1 VKAAVVRE
9 PGADPVWAD
18 FDEPVVD
25 EKHRLAYLVGAGI
38 HPVVRSMVGGG
49 HYGSAG
55 VWPAVP
61 GVDAV
66 ARTASGELI
75 YTGWIT
81 APWGTMAER
90 MAVPAQFGI
99 PVPDGA
105 DPLAVAAGLNPG
117 MSSWLPLSTRHAE
130 RDGVGL
136 GPVLILGATGM
147 AGGLAVD
154 NAAALGAS
162 RIVAVGRDA
171 GRLERLSTRFSDGH
185 VRTVRLT
192 AGQQDDAAA
201 IADALG
207 DQAPD
212 IVLDFVWGSVAEAAF
227 AALQRR
233 GIDDDDA
240 DIRYV
245 EIGAIAGRTAA
256 MPAALLRSRRITI
269 SGSGAGS
276 ASTQR
281 IMEELPRF
289 MARIADGTVEVPYT
303 TYPLHRVVEAWRSD
317 TGRRAVLVPDN

>member
-1 VKAAVVRE
+1 MKAAVIPE
-9 PGADPVWAD
+9 PGADPIWAD
-18 FDEPVVD
+18 FQEPAVDDE
-25 EKHRLAYLVGAGI
+25 HRLAYLVGAGI
-38 HPVVRSMVGGG
+38 HPVVRSMVAGR
-49 HYGSAG
+49 HYGSAD

-66 ARTASGELI
+66 ARTTGGELI
-75 YTGWIT
+75 YTGWIE

-90 MAVPAQFGI
+90 MAVPAPFGI
-99 PVPDGA
+99 AVPDHA

-117 MSSWLPLSTRHAE
+117 MSSWLPLSFRCAE
-130 RDGVGL
+130 RNDVGL
-136 GPVLILGATGM
+136 GPVLILGATGI
-147 AGGLAVD
+147 AGGIAVN
-154 NAAALGAS
+154 NAAALGAPM
-162 RIVAVGRDA
+162 IVAVGRDA
-171 GRLERLSTRFSDGH
+171 GQLERLSARFGDGQ

-201 IADALG
+201 ISDALG

-227 AALQRR
+227 AALERR

-256 MPAALLRSRRITI
+256 VPAALLRSRRITI

-281 IMEELPRF
+281 IMEELPNF
-289 MARIADGTVEVPYT
+289 MARIADSTVEVPYT
-303 TYPLHRVVEAWRSD
+303 AYPLRRIREAWHND
-317 TGRRAVLVPDN
+317 TGRRAVVVPDN